1 MLQFYSFEKCKLIH
15 GQRRAL
21 DSHVNIEID
30 TRDDD
35 PYAPSPPTGHYNQ
48 HGFACRGEISVEWS
62 SQEVPYFKKMLE
74 LELVM
79 REEELSTKLKI
90 VLMDFIGSDVV
101 LPGARPGQP
110 ARIKRYIWS
119 FICVQRPLS
128 DGLNLFPEAAKRTT
142 MKVFL
147 FTHFLGVWN
156 SQKTSALV
164 VAPGRVEA
172 VAQMKEEL
180 KKRGL
185 ADLEESLYSLVEID
199 PTRASSLMISDG
211 DD

>member
-1 MLQFYSFEKCKLIH
+1 MLQYYSFEKCKLMH

-21 DSHVNIEID
+21 DAQVNIEVD

-35 PYAPSPPTGHYNQ
+35 PYAPEPPPGHYNPQ
-48 HGFACRGEISVEWS
+48 GFACRGEISVEWS
-62 SQEVPYFKKMLE
+62 SEEVPYFKKMLE
-74 LELVM
+74 LELLM
-79 REEELSTKLKI
+79 REEELSTKIKI
-90 VLMDFIGSDVV
+90 VLMDFVASEVV
-101 LPGARPGQP
+101 MPGARPGQP

-128 DGLNLFPEAAKRTT
+128 DGLNLFPESAKRTA

-147 FTHFLGVWN
+147 FTNFLGVWN
-156 SQKTSALV
+156 SQKTSAIV

-172 VAQMKEEL
+172 IAKMQEEL
-180 KKRGL
+180 SRRGL
-185 ADLEESLYSLVEID
+185 ADLEESVYSVTEID